1 MKLVKFIIIL
11 NKSYIVTSVRIWNY
25 SGPYSV
31 RMRENTDQNNS
42 KYKHFS
48 LVKWELAVHETLCS
62 VVESSTSFL
71 FNSEKFID
79 IIYFEN
85 IQSFNWDLFFVPYS
99 PTSISKLF

>member
-11 NKSYIVTSVRIWNY
+11 NKSYIVTSVRNWNY

-31 RMRENTDQNNS
+31 RMRENTDQKNS
-42 KYKHFS
+42 EYEHFS
-48 LVKWELAVHETLCS
+48 PVKWELAVHETLYS
-62 VVESSTSFL
+62 RVESSTSFL
-71 FNSEKFID
+71 LNSEKSIG

-85 IQSFNWDLFFVPYS
+85 IQSFKWDLFFAPYS

>member
-25 SGPYSV
+25 SGPYSDQ
-31 RMRENTDQNNS
+31 MRENTDQKNS
-42 KYKHFS
+42 EYEHFS
-48 LVKWELAVHETLCS
+48 PVKWELAVHETLCS
-62 VVESSTSFL
+62 IVESSTSFL
-71 FNSEKFID
+71 LNSEKSID

-85 IQSFNWDLFFVPYS
+85 IQSFKWDLFFVPYS